1 MIRRCLFAPI
11 ACALLAAPASA
22 AGDGITLGKLTAQLY
37 YKNSGTLS
45 KDVLGR
51 KPAFS
56 FWNTGAGE
64 GDAEEPAEDMLVG
77 VTLSNPGDDGVFL
90 DETLELWVTDAKGKQ
105 VARRNFKG
113 ILVPY
118 KDKVANPLWLQD
130 IQCAGPLT
138 LHAKFRGKEI
148 KAQVSLDCGE

>member
-51 KPAFS
+51 RPAFS
-56 FWNTGAGE
+56 FWNTGAGTYAFE
-64 GDAEEPAEDMLVG
+64 TAGDEKAGKFVITDGLAEI
-77 VTLSNPGDDGVFL
+77 S
-90 DETLELWVTDAKGKQ
+90 
-105 VARRNFKG
+105 
-113 ILVPY
+113 
-118 KDKVANPLWLQD
+118 
-130 IQCAGPLT
+130 
-138 LHAKFRGKEI
+138 
-148 KAQVSLDCGE
+148 